1 MKIFKVSQGSG
12 TDSGEIR
19 SGTGLGETP
28 GVFMGSYGDIQDNMG
43 DLRIW
48 GLTMVDSNGLT
59 MVNSNGSEESSLSDI
74 IRDLGIAVDE
84 LEKRVSDLE
93 EIINSLKR
101 R

>member
-1 MKIFKVSQGSG
+1 MRLE
-12 TDSGEIR
+12 D
-19 SGTGLGETP
+19 
-28 GVFMGSYGDIQDNMG
+28 
-43 DLRIW
+43 
-48 GLTMVDSNGLT
+48 
-59 MVNSNGSEESSLSDI
+59 NGSKESSLSDI